1 MHRFY
6 EWLKFIIK
14 EKVNVFYKGF
24 CSGSILS
31 WIFLFGSDFH
41 SKVFLLYAYL
51 IKVLA
56 VIISG
61 LLSGFATVLGND
73 VYKWVKTKITNK
85 KSITKHRRKNKAA

>member
-6 EWLKFIIK
+6 EWIKFIIK
-14 EKVNVFYKGF
+14 EKVNIFYKGF

-41 SKVFLLYAYL
+41 SKIFLLYAYL

-61 LLSGFATVLGND
+61 ILSGFATILGND
-73 VYKWVKTKITNK
+73 VYKWVKAKISNK
-85 KSITKHRRKNKAA
+85 KSTNKQRRKNKAA